1 MSTITLLC
9 IALAGVIMLLLLVI
23 KAKVQPFVALLLV
36 SLLVALAAGIPA
48 GEVGKVMIA
57 GMGGV
62 LGSVTIIIGLG
73 AMLGRM
79 IEHSGGAESLANYFS
94 RKLGDKRTIA
104 ALTLAAFFLGIP
116 VFFDV
121 GFIIL
126 APIIYGF
133 AKVAKIS
140 PLKFGLPVAGIMLTV
155 HVAVPPHP
163 GPVAAAGL
171 LHADIGWLTI
181 IGIAISI
188 PVGVVGYFAAK
199 IINKRQYAMSV
210 EVLEQM
216 QLAPASEEGA
226 TKLSDKIN
234 PPGVALVTSLIVIP
248 IAIIMAGTVSATL
261 MPPSHPLL
269 GTLQLIGSPMVAL
282 MIALVLAF
290 WLLALRRGWSLQH
303 TSDIMGSAL
312 PTAAVVILVTGAGGV
327 FGKVLVESGVGKAL
341 ANMLQ
346 MIDLP
351 LLPAAFIISLAL
363 RASQGSATVAIL
375 TTGGLLSE
383 AVMGLNP
390 IQCVLVTLAACFGG
404 LGASHINDSGFWIV
418 TKYLVNDHSR
428 FYRILNYLVRMGG
441 NLTLIKRSDGHRT
454 FLFSA
459 YLPPAA
465 AGCSAPLAHHQYL
478 SASCGTLPGNVR
490 DWCGVAVR
498 YRARYK
504 GNAGTDIPSRH
515 LSPAISPSLQS
526 VHRHNVDKSSCS
538 PYLRAASIVVSFS
551 AQALVSGKST
561 TGWL

>member
-188 PVGVVGYFAAK
+188 PVGIVGYFAAK

-351 LLPAAFIISLAL
+351 LFTGAACIAGISN
-363 RASQGSATVAIL
+363 RS
-375 TTGGLLSE
+375 
-383 AVMGLNP
+383 NP
-390 IQCVLVTLAACFGG
+390 DNRRVTLRSGDG
-404 LGASHINDSGFWIV
+404 IESDSVRIGDAGSLLWWAWCV
-418 TKYLVNDHSR
+418 TY
-428 FYRILNYLVRMGG
+428 
-441 NLTLIKRSDGHRT
+441 
-454 FLFSA
+454 
-459 YLPPAA
+459 
-465 AGCSAPLAHHQYL
+465 
-478 SASCGTLPGNVR
+478 
-490 DWCGVAVR
+490 
-498 YRARYK
+498 
-504 GNAGTDIPSRH
+504 
-515 LSPAISPSLQS
+515 
-526 VHRHNVDKSSCS
+526 
-538 PYLRAASIVVSFS
+538 
-551 AQALVSGKST
+551 
-561 TGWL
+561 

>member
-188 PVGVVGYFAAK
+188 PVGIVGYFAAK
-199 IINKRQYAMSV
+199 IINTRQYAMSV

-418 TKYLVNDHSR
+418 TKYLGLSVADGLKTWTVLTTILG
-428 FYRILNYLVRMGG
+428 FTILNYLVRMGG

-454 FLFSA
+454 F
-459 YLPPAA
+459 YLTLTFHQQRRDARHHWRVINIFLRHAERFGIMFA
-465 AGCSAPLAHHQYL
+465 AGTAQRFGIAPGIKAMLALIYRPDIFHRRFRHHFNL
-478 SASCGTLPGNVR
+478 FIGTTWTN
-490 DWCGVAVR
+490 
-498 YRARYK
+498 
-504 GNAGTDIPSRH
+504 H
-515 LSPAISPSLQS
+515 LLLLIYVQPA
-526 VHRHNVDKSSCS
+526 
-538 PYLRAASIVVSFS
+538 
-551 AQALVSGKST
+551 
-561 TGWL
+561 

>member
-1 MSTITLLC
+1 
-9 IALAGVIMLLLLVI
+9 
-23 KAKVQPFVALLLV
+23 
-36 SLLVALAAGIPA
+36 
-48 GEVGKVMIA
+48 
-57 GMGGV
+57 
-62 LGSVTIIIGLG
+62 
-73 AMLGRM
+73 
-79 IEHSGGAESLANYFS
+79 
-94 RKLGDKRTIA
+94 
-104 ALTLAAFFLGIP
+104 
-116 VFFDV
+116 
-121 GFIIL
+121 
-126 APIIYGF
+126 F

-312 PTAAVVILVTGAGGV
+312 PTAAVVILVTG
-327 FGKVLVESGVGKAL
+327 
-341 ANMLQ
+341 
-346 MIDLP
+346 
-351 LLPAAFIISLAL
+351 
-363 RASQGSATVAIL
+363 
-375 TTGGLLSE
+375 
-383 AVMGLNP
+383 
-390 IQCVLVTLAACFGG
+390 
-404 LGASHINDSGFWIV
+404 
-418 TKYLVNDHSR
+418 
-428 FYRILNYLVRMGG
+428 
-441 NLTLIKRSDGHRT
+441 
-454 FLFSA
+454 
-459 YLPPAA
+459 
-465 AGCSAPLAHHQYL
+465 
-478 SASCGTLPGNVR
+478 
-490 DWCGVAVR
+490 
-498 YRARYK
+498 
-504 GNAGTDIPSRH
+504 
-515 LSPAISPSLQS
+515 
-526 VHRHNVDKSSCS
+526 
-538 PYLRAASIVVSFS
+538 
-551 AQALVSGKST
+551 
-561 TGWL
+561 

>member
-327 FGKVLVESGVGKAL
+327 FGKVLVESGIGKAL

-390 IQCVLVTLAACFGG
+390 IQYVLVTLAACFGG

-418 TKYLVNDHSR
+418 TKYLGLSVADGLKTWTVLTT
-428 FYRILNYLVRMGG
+428 ILGFTG
-441 NLTLIKRSDGHRT
+441 FLIT
-454 FLFSA
+454 
-459 YLPPAA
+459 
-465 AGCSAPLAHHQYL
+465 
-478 SASCGTLPGNVR
+478 
-490 DWCGVAVR
+490 WCVWAV
-498 YRARYK
+498 
-504 GNAGTDIPSRH
+504 I
-515 LSPAISPSLQS
+515 
-526 VHRHNVDKSSCS
+526 
-538 PYLRAASIVVSFS
+538 
-551 AQALVSGKST
+551 
-561 TGWL
+561 

>member
-9 IALAGVIMLLLLVI
+9 IALTGVIMLLLLVI

-290 WLLALRRGWSLQH
+290 WLLALRRGWNLQH

-327 FGKVLVESGVGKAL
+327 IGKVLVESGVGKAL

-418 TKYLVNDHSR
+418 TKYLGLSVADGLKTWTVLTT
-428 FYRILNYLVRMGG
+428 ILGFTG
-441 NLTLIKRSDGHRT
+441 FLIT
-454 FLFSA
+454 
-459 YLPPAA
+459 
-465 AGCSAPLAHHQYL
+465 
-478 SASCGTLPGNVR
+478 
-490 DWCGVAVR
+490 WCVWAV
-498 YRARYK
+498 
-504 GNAGTDIPSRH
+504 I
-515 LSPAISPSLQS
+515 
-526 VHRHNVDKSSCS
+526 
-538 PYLRAASIVVSFS
+538 
-551 AQALVSGKST
+551 
-561 TGWL
+561 

>member
-188 PVGVVGYFAAK
+188 PVGIVGYFAAK
-199 IINKRQYAMSV
+199 IINNRQYAMSV

-216 QLAPASEEGA
+216 QLAPASEGNA

-261 MPPSHPLL
+261 MPASHPLL
-269 GTLQLIGSPMVAL
+269 GTLQLLGSPMVAL

-383 AVMGLNP
+383 AVVGLNP

-418 TKYLVNDHSR
+418 TKYLGLSVADGLKTWTVLTT
-428 FYRILNYLVRMGG
+428 ILGFTG
-441 NLTLIKRSDGHRT
+441 FLIT
-454 FLFSA
+454 
-459 YLPPAA
+459 
-465 AGCSAPLAHHQYL
+465 
-478 SASCGTLPGNVR
+478 
-490 DWCGVAVR
+490 WCVWAV
-498 YRARYK
+498 
-504 GNAGTDIPSRH
+504 I
-515 LSPAISPSLQS
+515 
-526 VHRHNVDKSSCS
+526 
-538 PYLRAASIVVSFS
+538 
-551 AQALVSGKST
+551 
-561 TGWL
+561 

>member
-9 IALAGVIMLLLLVI
+9 IAGVIMLLLLVI

-155 HVAVPPHP
+155 HVAV
-163 GPVAAAGL
+163 
-171 LHADIGWLTI
+171 
-181 IGIAISI
+181 
-188 PVGVVGYFAAK
+188 
-199 IINKRQYAMSV
+199 
-210 EVLEQM
+210 
-216 QLAPASEEGA
+216 
-226 TKLSDKIN
+226 
-234 PPGVALVTSLIVIP
+234 
-248 IAIIMAGTVSATL
+248 
-261 MPPSHPLL
+261 
-269 GTLQLIGSPMVAL
+269 
-282 MIALVLAF
+282 
-290 WLLALRRGWSLQH
+290 
-303 TSDIMGSAL
+303 
-312 PTAAVVILVTGAGGV
+312 VILVTGAGGV

-418 TKYLVNDHSR
+418 TKYLGLSVADGLKTWTVLTT
-428 FYRILNYLVRMGG
+428 ILGFTGFLITWCVWLV
-441 NLTLIKRSDGHRT
+441 I
-454 FLFSA
+454 
-459 YLPPAA
+459 
-465 AGCSAPLAHHQYL
+465 
-478 SASCGTLPGNVR
+478 
-490 DWCGVAVR
+490 
-498 YRARYK
+498 
-504 GNAGTDIPSRH
+504 
-515 LSPAISPSLQS
+515 
-526 VHRHNVDKSSCS
+526 
-538 PYLRAASIVVSFS
+538 
-551 AQALVSGKST
+551 
-561 TGWL
+561 

>member
-188 PVGVVGYFAAK
+188 PVGIVVYFAAK

-418 TKYLVNDHSR
+418 TKYLGLSVADGLKTWTVLTT
-428 FYRILNYLVRMGG
+428 ILGFTG
-441 NLTLIKRSDGHRT
+441 FLIT
-454 FLFSA
+454 
-459 YLPPAA
+459 
-465 AGCSAPLAHHQYL
+465 
-478 SASCGTLPGNVR
+478 
-490 DWCGVAVR
+490 WCVWAV
-498 YRARYK
+498 
-504 GNAGTDIPSRH
+504 I
-515 LSPAISPSLQS
+515 
-526 VHRHNVDKSSCS
+526 
-538 PYLRAASIVVSFS
+538 
-551 AQALVSGKST
+551 
-561 TGWL
+561 

>member
-188 PVGVVGYFAAK
+188 PVGIVGYFAAK

-327 FGKVLVESGVGKAL
+327 FGKVLVESGVGKVL

-418 TKYLVNDHSR
+418 TKYLGLSVADGLKTWTVLTT
-428 FYRILNYLVRMGG
+428 ILGFTGFLITWCVWLV
-441 NLTLIKRSDGHRT
+441 I
-454 FLFSA
+454 
-459 YLPPAA
+459 
-465 AGCSAPLAHHQYL
+465 
-478 SASCGTLPGNVR
+478 
-490 DWCGVAVR
+490 
-498 YRARYK
+498 
-504 GNAGTDIPSRH
+504 
-515 LSPAISPSLQS
+515 
-526 VHRHNVDKSSCS
+526 
-538 PYLRAASIVVSFS
+538 
-551 AQALVSGKST
+551 
-561 TGWL
+561 

>member
-9 IALAGVIMLLLLVI
+9 IALTGVIMLLLLVI

-104 ALTLAAFFLGIP
+104 ALTLA
-116 VFFDV
+116 
-121 GFIIL
+121 
-126 APIIYGF
+126 
-133 AKVAKIS
+133 
-140 PLKFGLPVAGIMLTV
+140 LKFGLPVAGIMLTV

-418 TKYLVNDHSR
+418 TKYLGLSVADGLKTWTVLTT
-428 FYRILNYLVRMGG
+428 ILGFTG
-441 NLTLIKRSDGHRT
+441 FLIT
-454 FLFSA
+454 
-459 YLPPAA
+459 
-465 AGCSAPLAHHQYL
+465 
-478 SASCGTLPGNVR
+478 
-490 DWCGVAVR
+490 WCVWAV
-498 YRARYK
+498 
-504 GNAGTDIPSRH
+504 I
-515 LSPAISPSLQS
+515 
-526 VHRHNVDKSSCS
+526 
-538 PYLRAASIVVSFS
+538 
-551 AQALVSGKST
+551 
-561 TGWL
+561 

>member
-181 IGIAISI
+181 IGITISI
-188 PVGVVGYFAAK
+188 PVGIVGYFAAK
-199 IINKRQYAMSV
+199 IINKHQYAMSV

-269 GTLQLIGSPMVAL
+269 GTLQLLGSPMVAL

-418 TKYLVNDHSR
+418 TKYLGLSVADGLKTWTVLTT
-428 FYRILNYLVRMGG
+428 ILGFTG
-441 NLTLIKRSDGHRT
+441 FLIT
-454 FLFSA
+454 
-459 YLPPAA
+459 
-465 AGCSAPLAHHQYL
+465 
-478 SASCGTLPGNVR
+478 
-490 DWCGVAVR
+490 WCVWAV
-498 YRARYK
+498 
-504 GNAGTDIPSRH
+504 I
-515 LSPAISPSLQS
+515 
-526 VHRHNVDKSSCS
+526 
-538 PYLRAASIVVSFS
+538 
-551 AQALVSGKST
+551 
-561 TGWL
+561 

>member
-188 PVGVVGYFAAK
+188 PVGIVGYFAAK

-327 FGKVLVESGVGKAL
+327 FSKVLVESGIGKAL

-418 TKYLVNDHSR
+418 TKYLGLSVADGLKTWTVLTT
-428 FYRILNYLVRMGG
+428 ILGFTGFLITWCVWLV
-441 NLTLIKRSDGHRT
+441 I
-454 FLFSA
+454 
-459 YLPPAA
+459 
-465 AGCSAPLAHHQYL
+465 
-478 SASCGTLPGNVR
+478 
-490 DWCGVAVR
+490 
-498 YRARYK
+498 
-504 GNAGTDIPSRH
+504 
-515 LSPAISPSLQS
+515 
-526 VHRHNVDKSSCS
+526 
-538 PYLRAASIVVSFS
+538 
-551 AQALVSGKST
+551 
-561 TGWL
+561 

>member
-188 PVGVVGYFAAK
+188 PVGIVGYFAAK
-199 IINKRQYAMSV
+199 IINTRQYAMSV

-327 FGKVLVESGVGKAL
+327 FGKVLVESGFGKAL

-418 TKYLVNDHSR
+418 TKYLGLSVADGLKTWTVLTT
-428 FYRILNYLVRMGG
+428 ILGFTG
-441 NLTLIKRSDGHRT
+441 FLIT
-454 FLFSA
+454 
-459 YLPPAA
+459 
-465 AGCSAPLAHHQYL
+465 
-478 SASCGTLPGNVR
+478 
-490 DWCGVAVR
+490 WCVWAV
-498 YRARYK
+498 
-504 GNAGTDIPSRH
+504 I
-515 LSPAISPSLQS
+515 
-526 VHRHNVDKSSCS
+526 
-538 PYLRAASIVVSFS
+538 
-551 AQALVSGKST
+551 
-561 TGWL
+561 

>member
-188 PVGVVGYFAAK
+188 PVGIVGYFAAK

-327 FGKVLVESGVGKAL
+327 FGKVLVESGVGKGL

-418 TKYLVNDHSR
+418 TKYLGLSVADGLKTWTVLTT
-428 FYRILNYLVRMGG
+428 ILGFTGFLITWCVWLV
-441 NLTLIKRSDGHRT
+441 I
-454 FLFSA
+454 
-459 YLPPAA
+459 
-465 AGCSAPLAHHQYL
+465 
-478 SASCGTLPGNVR
+478 
-490 DWCGVAVR
+490 
-498 YRARYK
+498 
-504 GNAGTDIPSRH
+504 
-515 LSPAISPSLQS
+515 
-526 VHRHNVDKSSCS
+526 
-538 PYLRAASIVVSFS
+538 
-551 AQALVSGKST
+551 
-561 TGWL
+561 

>member
-188 PVGVVGYFAAK
+188 PVGIVGYFAAK

-327 FGKVLVESGVGKAL
+327 FGKVLVESGVGKTL

-418 TKYLVNDHSR
+418 TKYLGLSVADGLKTWTVLTT
-428 FYRILNYLVRMGG
+428 ILGFTGFLITWCVWLV
-441 NLTLIKRSDGHRT
+441 I
-454 FLFSA
+454 
-459 YLPPAA
+459 
-465 AGCSAPLAHHQYL
+465 
-478 SASCGTLPGNVR
+478 
-490 DWCGVAVR
+490 
-498 YRARYK
+498 
-504 GNAGTDIPSRH
+504 
-515 LSPAISPSLQS
+515 
-526 VHRHNVDKSSCS
+526 
-538 PYLRAASIVVSFS
+538 
-551 AQALVSGKST
+551 
-561 TGWL
+561 

>member
-57 GMGGV
+57 GIGGV

-104 ALTLAAFFLGIP
+104 TLTLAAFFLGIP

-261 MPPSHPLL
+261 IPPSHPLL

-327 FGKVLVESGVGKAL
+327 FDKVLVESGVGKAL

-418 TKYLVNDHSR
+418 TKYLGLSVADGLKTWTVLTT
-428 FYRILNYLVRMGG
+428 ILGFTG
-441 NLTLIKRSDGHRT
+441 FLIT
-454 FLFSA
+454 
-459 YLPPAA
+459 
-465 AGCSAPLAHHQYL
+465 
-478 SASCGTLPGNVR
+478 
-490 DWCGVAVR
+490 WCVWAV
-498 YRARYK
+498 
-504 GNAGTDIPSRH
+504 I
-515 LSPAISPSLQS
+515 
-526 VHRHNVDKSSCS
+526 
-538 PYLRAASIVVSFS
+538 
-551 AQALVSGKST
+551 
-561 TGWL
+561 

>member
-9 IALAGVIMLLLLVI
+9 IALTGVIMLLLLVI

-312 PTAAVVILVTGAGGV
+312 PTAAVVILVTGARGV

-418 TKYLVNDHSR
+418 TKYLGLSVADGLKTWTVLTT
-428 FYRILNYLVRMGG
+428 ILGFTG
-441 NLTLIKRSDGHRT
+441 FLIT
-454 FLFSA
+454 
-459 YLPPAA
+459 
-465 AGCSAPLAHHQYL
+465 
-478 SASCGTLPGNVR
+478 
-490 DWCGVAVR
+490 WCVWAV
-498 YRARYK
+498 
-504 GNAGTDIPSRH
+504 I
-515 LSPAISPSLQS
+515 
-526 VHRHNVDKSSCS
+526 
-538 PYLRAASIVVSFS
+538 
-551 AQALVSGKST
+551 
-561 TGWL
+561 

>member
-9 IALAGVIMLLLLVI
+9 IAGVIMLLLLVI

-48 GEVGKVMIA
+48 GGGGGVMIA

-155 HVAVPPHP
+155 HV
-163 GPVAAAGL
+163 
-171 LHADIGWLTI
+171 
-181 IGIAISI
+181 
-188 PVGVVGYFAAK
+188 
-199 IINKRQYAMSV
+199 
-210 EVLEQM
+210 
-216 QLAPASEEGA
+216 
-226 TKLSDKIN
+226 
-234 PPGVALVTSLIVIP
+234 
-248 IAIIMAGTVSATL
+248 
-261 MPPSHPLL
+261 
-269 GTLQLIGSPMVAL
+269 
-282 MIALVLAF
+282 
-290 WLLALRRGWSLQH
+290 
-303 TSDIMGSAL
+303 
-312 PTAAVVILVTGAGGV
+312 AVVILVTGAGGV

-418 TKYLVNDHSR
+418 TKYLGLSVADGLKTWTVLTT
-428 FYRILNYLVRMGG
+428 ILGFTGFLITWCVWLV
-441 NLTLIKRSDGHRT
+441 I
-454 FLFSA
+454 
-459 YLPPAA
+459 
-465 AGCSAPLAHHQYL
+465 
-478 SASCGTLPGNVR
+478 
-490 DWCGVAVR
+490 
-498 YRARYK
+498 
-504 GNAGTDIPSRH
+504 
-515 LSPAISPSLQS
+515 
-526 VHRHNVDKSSCS
+526 
-538 PYLRAASIVVSFS
+538 
-551 AQALVSGKST
+551 
-561 TGWL
+561 

>member
-9 IALAGVIMLLLLVI
+9 IALTGVIMLLLLVI

-327 FGKVLVESGVGKAL
+327 FCKVLVESGVGKAL

-418 TKYLVNDHSR
+418 TKYLGLSVADGLKTWTVLTT
-428 FYRILNYLVRMGG
+428 ILGFTG
-441 NLTLIKRSDGHRT
+441 FLIT
-454 FLFSA
+454 
-459 YLPPAA
+459 
-465 AGCSAPLAHHQYL
+465 
-478 SASCGTLPGNVR
+478 
-490 DWCGVAVR
+490 WCVWAV
-498 YRARYK
+498 
-504 GNAGTDIPSRH
+504 I
-515 LSPAISPSLQS
+515 
-526 VHRHNVDKSSCS
+526 
-538 PYLRAASIVVSFS
+538 
-551 AQALVSGKST
+551 
-561 TGWL
+561 

>member
-9 IALAGVIMLLLLVI
+9 IALTGVIMLLLLVI

-188 PVGVVGYFAAK
+188 PVGIVGYFAAK

-269 GTLQLIGSPMVAL
+269 GTLQLIGSSMVAL

-418 TKYLVNDHSR
+418 TKYLGLSVADGLKTWTVLTT
-428 FYRILNYLVRMGG
+428 ILGFTG
-441 NLTLIKRSDGHRT
+441 FLIT
-454 FLFSA
+454 
-459 YLPPAA
+459 
-465 AGCSAPLAHHQYL
+465 
-478 SASCGTLPGNVR
+478 
-490 DWCGVAVR
+490 WCVWAV
-498 YRARYK
+498 
-504 GNAGTDIPSRH
+504 I
-515 LSPAISPSLQS
+515 
-526 VHRHNVDKSSCS
+526 
-538 PYLRAASIVVSFS
+538 
-551 AQALVSGKST
+551 
-561 TGWL
+561 